1 MRGQGKWDLRNA
13 AACSQSCRK
22 NTRLMISG
30 TYRSWHTVCANL
42 VFKHGSYW
50 SKLVVW
56 TSRKKGRREDLGL
69 AMFITREWD
78 SMEIPWGF
86 DKESLQASL
95 CSSLVHEGIL
105 GGGCSPKQG
114 FMLDSLWRQSLPDM
128 RRERAGPQGAA
139 GRRAGEQLVAVWKL
153 AEASDTALCHE
164 WNGTCWF
171 GLPPLSCSPAS
182 LFLWFF

>member
-56 TSRKKGRREDLGL
+56 TSRKGEEKTWGWQCSSHVSG
-69 AMFITREWD
+69 
-78 SMEIPWGF
+78 IPWRFHGALTKKVSRPACAVVSF
-86 DKESLQASL
+86 MRVS
-95 CSSLVHEGIL
+95 CEGAV
-105 GGGCSPKQG
+105 GEQQG

-153 AEASDTALCHE
+153 AKASDTTLCHE

-171 GLPPLSCSPAS
+171 GLSPLSCSPAS